1 MNMFYKTLIKPILTE
16 KMAILQ
22 ERHNKYAFIVPK
34 DCNKNTI
41 KKAVELKFDVK
52 VIKVST
58 INQLGKQKQM
68 TVKSG
73 GKTIRTSGNRS
84 SFKKAIVTLHSD
96 DTIDLIGGE
105 SSV

>member
-1 MNMFYKTLIKPILTE
+1 MYYKTLIKPILTE

-22 ERHNKYAFIVPK
+22 ERENKYAFFVPK

-41 KKAVELKFDVK
+41 KNAVQAKFDVK

-58 INQLGKQKQM
+58 MNQLGKQKQM

-73 GKTIRTSGNRS
+73 GRTIRTSGTRS
-84 SFKKAIVTLHSD
+84 SFKKAIVTLQD
-96 DTIDLIGGE
+96 GDRIDLVGGE
-105 SSV
+105 ATV

>member
-1 MNMFYKTLIKPILTE
+1 MYFKTLIKPILTE

-22 ERHNKYAFIVPK
+22 ERENKYAFFVPK

-58 INQLGKQKQM
+58 MNQLGKQKQM

-73 GKTIRTSGNRS
+73 GRTIRTSGVRS
-84 SFKKAIVTLHSD
+84 SFKKAIVTLREGDS
-96 DTIDLIGGE
+96 IDLVGGE
-105 SSV
+105 ATV

>member
-1 MNMFYKTLIKPILTE
+1 MYFKTLIKPILTE

-22 ERHNKYAFIVPK
+22 ERENKYAFIVPK
-34 DCNKNTI
+34 NCNKNTI

-73 GKTIRTSGNRS
+73 GKTIRTSGHRS

-96 DTIDLIGGE
+96 DRIDLVGGE
-105 SSV
+105 APV

>member
-1 MNMFYKTLIKPILTE
+1 MYSKTLIKPILTE

-22 ERHNKYAFIVPK
+22 ERENKYAFLVPK
-34 DCNKNTI
+34 NCNKNTI

-58 INQLGKQKQM
+58 MNQLGKQKQM

-73 GKTIRTSGNRS
+73 GRTIRTSGTRP
-84 SFKKAIVTLHSD
+84 SFKKAIVTLKGND
-96 DTIDLIGGE
+96 RIDLVGGE
-105 SSV
+105 APV

>member
-1 MNMFYKTLIKPILTE
+1 MNIILIKPILTE

-22 ERHNKYAFIVPK
+22 ERENKYAFIVPK
-34 DCNKNTI
+34 NCNKNTV

-58 INQLGKQKQM
+58 MNQLGKQKQM

-73 GKTIRTSGNRS
+73 GSTIRTSGTRS
-84 SFKKAIVTLHSD
+84 SFKKAIVTLREGD
-96 DTIDLIGGE
+96 RIDLVGGE
-105 SSV
+105 ATV

>member
-1 MNMFYKTLIKPILTE
+1 MYFKTLIKPILTE

-22 ERHNKYAFIVPK
+22 ERENKYAFLVPK
-34 DCNKNTI
+34 NCNKNTI

-58 INQLGKQKQM
+58 LNQIGKQKQM
-68 TVKSG
+68 TIKSG

-84 SFKKAIVTLHSD
+84 SFKKAIVTLNEED
-96 DTIDLIGGE
+96 RIDLVGGE
-105 SSV
+105 TTV

>member
-1 MNMFYKTLIKPILTE
+1 MYFKTLIKPILTE

-22 ERHNKYAFIVPK
+22 ERENKYAFIVPK
-34 DCNKNTI
+34 NCNKNTI

-58 INQLGKQKQM
+58 MNQLGKQKQM

-73 GKTIRTSGNRS
+73 GRTIRTSGVRS
-84 SFKKAIVTLHSD
+84 SFKKAIVTLREGYR
-96 DTIDLIGGE
+96 IDLVGGE
-105 SSV
+105 ATV

>member
-1 MNMFYKTLIKPILTE
+1 MYFETLIKPILTE

-22 ERHNKYAFIVPK
+22 ERENKYAFFVPK
-34 DCNKNTI
+34 HCNKNTI

-58 INQLGKQKQM
+58 MNQLGKQKQM

-73 GKTIRTSGNRS
+73 GRTIRTSGVRS
-84 SFKKAIVTLHSD
+84 SFKKAIVTLREGD
-96 DTIDLIGGE
+96 NIDLVGGE
-105 SSV
+105 GTV

>member
-1 MNMFYKTLIKPILTE
+1 MYFKTLIKPILTE

-22 ERHNKYAFIVPK
+22 ERENKYAFFVPK

-58 INQLGKQKQM
+58 MNQLGKQKQM

-73 GKTIRTSGNRS
+73 GRTIRTSGIRS
-84 SFKKAIVTLHSD
+84 SFKKAIVTLREGD
-96 DTIDLIGGE
+96 RIDLIGGE
-105 SSV
+105 ATV

>member
-1 MNMFYKTLIKPILTE
+1 MYFKTLIKPILTE

-22 ERHNKYAFIVPK
+22 ERENKYAFFVSK

-58 INQLGKQKQM
+58 MNQLGKQKQM

-73 GKTIRTSGNRS
+73 GRTIRTSGVRS
-84 SFKKAIVTLHSD
+84 SFKKAIVTLREGDS
-96 DTIDLIGGE
+96 IDLVGGE
-105 SSV
+105 ATV

>member
-1 MNMFYKTLIKPILTE
+1 MYFKTLIKPILTE

-22 ERHNKYAFIVPK
+22 ERENKYAFLVPK

-58 INQLGKQKQM
+58 MNQLGKQKQM

-73 GKTIRTSGNRS
+73 GRTIRTSGVRS
-84 SFKKAIVTLHSD
+84 SFKKAIVTLREGDS
-96 DTIDLIGGE
+96 IDFVGGE
-105 SSV
+105 ATV

>member
-1 MNMFYKTLIKPILTE
+1 MSMYYKTLIKPILTE

-22 ERHNKYAFIVPK
+22 ERENKYAFFVPK
-34 DCNKNTI
+34 NCNKNTI
-41 KKAVELKFDVK
+41 KKAVQLRFGVK

-73 GKTIRTSGNRS
+73 GRTIRTSGTRCS
-84 SFKKAIVTLHSD
+84 YKKAIVTLQKGD
-96 DTIDLIGGE
+96 NIDLVGGDAT
-105 SSV
+105 V